1 VRLIC
6 GTSGYSYKEW
16 KGSFYPEKLPA
27 AKMLEFYATKFNGVE
42 INNTF
47 YRMPDEKTLVRWKDE
62 TPEGFVFVLKAPQ
75 RITHQKKLAGV
86 EDDVR
91 HLLEVG
97 AALGEKF
104 GPLLV
109 QLPPYLRKDLPL
121 LSSFLALFP
130 RGVRVAMEFRHASWD
145 DAEVRGVLQ
154 ERGAALCAGE
164 MDDTPADAT
173 LVHATT
179 PWGYA
184 RLRKVEYSDDALRAW
199 STRIDGQGWEDAYVF
214 FKHEDEAKGPAF
226 ANRFLE
232 LRGN

>member
-47 YRMPDEKTLVRWKDE
+47 YRMPDEKTLARWKEE

-121 LSSFLALFP
+121 LSDFLALFP

-145 DAEVRGVLQ
+145 DAEVRAVLQ
-154 ERGAALCAGE
+154 ERGAALCAAE
-164 MDDTPADAT
+164 MDETPADAT

-179 PWGYA
+179 TWGYA
-184 RLRKVEYSDDALRAW
+184 RLRKVEYSEDALRAW
-199 STRIDGQGWEDAYVF
+199 SARIDGQGWEDAYVF